1 MKILIK
7 KENHIL
13 DVSLLSSD
21 FKSQIQNQEKKNKKR
36 NNNNPQKANQKWPR
50 K

>member
-1 MKILIK
+1 LPSKHHK
-7 KENHIL
+7 KENQIL

-21 FKSQIQNQEKKNKKR
+21 FKSQKQNQEKKTTTTH
-36 NNNNPQKANQKWPR
+36 KANQKWPR